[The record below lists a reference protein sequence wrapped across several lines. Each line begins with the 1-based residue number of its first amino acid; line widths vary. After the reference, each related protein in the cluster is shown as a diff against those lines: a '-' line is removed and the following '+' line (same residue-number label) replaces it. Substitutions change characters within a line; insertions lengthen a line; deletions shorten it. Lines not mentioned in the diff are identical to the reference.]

1 MDSTTERLD
10 ERLARLER
18 ERQEADKQYND
29 ALTAVDQSLVPPSEL
44 PPPPARYD
52 ASKLADV
59 NHAWDILS
67 GQAPAID
74 RSFKGRLRG
83 FIWRLIGPPLD
94 AQRRFNAVIVDHL
107 NRNVAAHESAERATA
122 AALAAASEE
131 SDQLR
136 RFQTHLLQYLQTVTL
151 YVDTRDRSTGGRA
164 DVLNSAISS
173 LTGDW
178 MKRWESLSAREH
190 RADARMN
197 TLAAALDDVRATA
210 SLAQQT
216 ALSLKRDVETSLSR
230 EPGGAVAPPPSTD
243 LNAFKYLGFEE
254 AFRGS
259 ADDIST
265 RLAEYAPAFDGLS
278 DILDVGCGRGEFL
291 SLLGSRGIRARGIDT
306 NDAMVA
312 ECQAR
317 GLNVV
322 KADAL
327 AHLREIPDESIGGL
341 FASQVVEHL
350 PPDYLAALL
359 ETAGHKVRPG
369 GVLILETINP
379 TCWLAFFE
387 SYIRDLT
394 HIRALHPE
402 TLQYFVRVSGF
413 ADVRIEFKSP
423 VADVV
428 RLEPLSRPVDSARED
443 FVEFVE
449 TFNDNVA
456 KLNSRMFSY
465 QDYAVIAKRVAA
477 SS

>member
-1 MDSTTERLD
+1 
-10 ERLARLER
+10 
-18 ERQEADKQYND
+18 
-29 ALTAVDQSLVPPSEL
+29 
-44 PPPPARYD
+44 
-52 ASKLADV
+52 
-59 NHAWDILS
+59 
-67 GQAPAID
+67 
-74 RSFKGRLRG
+74 
-83 FIWRLIGPPLD
+83 
-94 AQRRFNAVIVDHL
+94 
-107 NRNVAAHESAERATA
+107 
-122 AALAAASEE
+122 
-131 SDQLR
+131 
-136 RFQTHLLQYLQTVTL
+136 
-151 YVDTRDRSTGGRA
+151 
-164 DVLNSAISS
+164 
-173 LTGDW
+173 
-178 MKRWESLSAREH
+178 MK
-190 RADARMN
+190 
-197 TLAAALDDVRATA
+197 ALDDVRATA

-216 ALSLKRDVETSLSR
+216 ALSLKRDVETLLSR

-259 ADDIST
+259 ADEIST

-291 SLLGSRGIRARGIDT
+291 SLLRARGISARGVDT

-317 GLNVV
+317 GLDVV

-327 AHLREIPDESIGGL
+327 AHLREIPDGSIGGL

-423 VADVV
+423 VADIV
-428 RLEPLSRPVDSARED
+428 RLEPLARPVDSARQD

-449 TFNDNVA
+449 TFNDNVE

-465 QDYAVIAKRVAA
+465 QDYAVIATRVPA
-477 SS
+477 ST